1 MFTENFQSKSATV
14 RYMSRI
20 LKRGSP
26 LDSFDKLLVLEV
38 FERHY
43 KYEEEGRAG
52 TLVEEPFL
60 LPLRGHL
67 TFAFPRA
74 EGRPPWKPSYK
85 TAIHGPNREKQA
97 RDAMWR
103 DIRPQMVSFK
113 EEQLASQIVIDP
125 FTREILNRDNCEADH
140 DSAFYSFAELVD
152 AWLLSE
158 GLILSD
164 LEVVDDPST
173 EFHTIKD
180 PQLRQSWRRF
190 HRAKA
195 KLRLLS
201 KTSHEEITRRQLK

>member
-1 MFTENFQSKSATV
+1 
-14 RYMSRI
+14 MSRI

-26 LDSFDKLLVLEV
+26 LGSFNILLVLEV
-38 FERHY
+38 FKRHY
-43 KYEEEGRAG
+43 KYEKEGRAG

-85 TAIHGPNREKQA
+85 TAIHGPNRERQA

-113 EEQLASQIVIDP
+113 GVQLSSQIVIDP
-125 FTREILNRDNCEADH
+125 FTRETLNGDNCEADH
-140 DSAFYSFAELVD
+140 DSAFYSFADLVD
-152 AWLLSE
+152 AWLCSE
-158 GLILSD
+158 ELKLND
-164 LEVVDDPST
+164 LEVVDDSST
-173 EFHTIKD
+173 EFHTIKE
-180 PQLRQSWRRF
+180 PKLRQSWRRF
-190 HRAKA
+190 HGANAR
-195 KLRLLS
+195 LRLLS